1 MRKEWEEIQGDPS
14 QMSESLKNHLKM
26 LDEIGKGEPA
36 NLEHIKNE
44 EGQTNEQ
51 LLAEFQMIHSVAS

>member
-26 LDEIGKGEPA
+26 LDDIGKGEPA

-51 LLAEFQMIHSVAS
+51 LLAEF